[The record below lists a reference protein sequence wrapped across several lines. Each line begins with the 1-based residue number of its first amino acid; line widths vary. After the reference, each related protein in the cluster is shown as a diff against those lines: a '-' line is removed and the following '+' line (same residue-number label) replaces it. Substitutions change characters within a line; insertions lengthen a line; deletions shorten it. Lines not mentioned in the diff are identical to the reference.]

1 MAEQRGEE
9 AAGLLWG
16 CGATVSCYP
25 QALTV
30 LGKGSGGVGWGVVVL
45 EPGQGPADFPLILMG
60 HAAEREV

>member
-9 AAGLLWG
+9 TAGLLWG

-25 QALTV
+25 QALRV
-30 LGKGSGGVGWGVVVL
+30 LGKGWGVMVL
-45 EPGQGPADFPLILMG
+45 EPGQGPADFSLILMG